1 MLSEFHCYDHYSY
14 ITDTLDRLQ
23 DVLKEETD
31 GYSSAK
37 ALLEAPVVGM
47 CVCIILSCSNS
58 LCHGWLSLLLYNE
71 LVADFVDPQ
80 Q

>member
-14 ITDTLDRLQ
+14 ITGTLDRLQ

-47 CVCIILSCSNS
+47 CVCIILSCS
-58 LCHGWLSLLLYNE
+58 
-71 LVADFVDPQ
+71 
-80 Q
+80 